1 MFYADVQHLKPTDFK
16 RLTGVVPATFVSMCD
31 ALQKHLPS
39 FGRPPKL
46 RREDRLLMTLMYWRE
61 YRTQF
66 HIAQTYG
73 VSEAAVSRTI
83 RAVENALTQ
92 CGQFALP
99 GKKLTQCGQFA
110 LPGKKTLTQSQWQV
124 QVVVVDATECPVE
137 RPQKSKSSRTAAKRS
152 ATPKKPKC

>member
-16 RLTGVVPATFVSMCD
+16 RLTGVVPATFLLMCD
-31 ALQKHLPS
+31 ALEKHLPS

-46 RREDRLLMTLMYWRE
+46 CREDRLLMTLMYWRE

-73 VSEAAVSRTI
+73 LSEAAVSRTI
-83 RAVENALTQ
+83 RAVEDALLR
-92 CGQFALP
+92 CGQFTLP
-99 GKKLTQCGQFA
+99 GKKA
-110 LPGKKTLTQSQWQV
+110 LTQSQWQV

-152 ATPKKPKC
+152 ATPKKPRC

>member
-16 RLTGVVPATFVSMCD
+16 RLTRVIPATFVSMCD
-31 ALQKHLPS
+31 ALEKHLPS

-46 RREDRLLMTLMYWRE
+46 CREDRLLMTLMYWRE

-73 VSEAAVSRTI
+73 LSEAAVSRTI

-92 CGQFALP
+92 CGQF
-99 GKKLTQCGQFA
+99 T
-110 LPGKKTLTQSQWQV
+110 LPGKKTLTQRNAQSQWQV

-137 RPQKSKSSRTAAKRS
+137 RLQKSKRTVTAAKRS
-152 ATPKKPKC
+152 ATPKKPRC

>member
-1 MFYADVQHLKPTDFK
+1 MFYTDVQALKPTDFK
-16 RLTGVVPATFVSMCD
+16 RLTGVIPATFLSLCD
-31 ALQKHLPS
+31 ALEKHLPS

-73 VSEAAVSRTI
+73 LSEACVSRTI
-83 RAVENALTQ
+83 RAVEDALLRSGAFT
-92 CGQFALP
+92 LP
-99 GKKLTQCGQFA
+99 GKKA
-110 LPGKKTLTQSQWQV
+110 LVQSQWQL

-137 RPQKSKSSRTAAKRS
+137 RPQKSKSARTVAKRS
-152 ATPKKPKC
+152 ATRKKPRS

>member
-1 MFYADVQHLKPTDFK
+1 MFYTDVQHLKPTDFK
-16 RLTGVVPATFVSMCD
+16 RLTGVVPATFLLMCD
-31 ALQKHLPS
+31 ALEKHLPS

-46 RREDRLLMTLMYWRE
+46 CREDRLLMTLMYWRE

-73 VSEAAVSRTI
+73 LSEAAVSRTI
-83 RAVENALTQ
+83 RAVEDALTR
-92 CGQFALP
+92 CGHF
-99 GKKLTQCGQFA
+99 T

-137 RPQKSKSSRTAAKRS
+137 RPKKSKSSHTAAKRS
-152 ATPKKPKC
+152 AIPKKPRC